1 MFKDEAGGF
10 LYMKKGLTLLLAVLL
25 CMIAC
30 CAIADDDWGKAI
42 VDAPNGKL
50 HLREKPT
57 SDSDSM
63 GLYFTGTQVSCKSD
77 PKAEWV
83 EVKIGRERGYMMG
96 KYLKTGARGDRVEPR
111 FLAGTV
117 QATNYARLRKGPSTE
132 YQFICKINDGKN
144 VTVMGETD
152 EHWYYVKYGD
162 EKGFISKNLVYTREN
177 VIDADEP
184 DDWTEPQWQ
193 PVRKE
198 GWRTAYRQWM
208 QQNGDAYFSYDLIYV
223 NDDDTPE
230 LVVSTG
236 AEAGG
241 CQILT
246 YGGSGLQILQT
257 RRLHFTYVRRG
268 NLLCNADGHMD
279 SYFDDVY
286 AIENGR
292 WRCIASGVSWGYFGE
307 FSEVLGRYLCRNYQW
322 NGKNVSIAEY
332 LNALSQVYPSHR
344 AEEPALQYNYAEM
357 LSLLKE

>member
-1 MFKDEAGGF
+1 MKRGF
-10 LYMKKGLTLLLAVLL
+10 ALLLALLL
-25 CMIAC
+25 CLAAC
-30 CAIADDDWGKAI
+30 CALADEDWGKAV

-77 PKAEWV
+77 PDGDWV
-83 EVKIGRERGYMMG
+83 EVKIGRERGYMKG
-96 KYLKTGARGDRVEPR
+96 KYLKTGSRADRVTPR

-117 QATNYARLRKGPSTE
+117 SCTNYARLRKGPSTE

-162 EKGFISKNLVYTREN
+162 EKGFIAKNLVYTRDE
-177 VIDADEP
+177 VIDVEEP
-184 DDWTEPQWQ
+184 DDWDEPEWEYVQ
-193 PVRKE
+193 RE
-198 GWRTAYRQWM
+198 TWRSAYRAWL
-208 QQNGDAYFSYDLIYV
+208 QQNGNAYFSYDLINV
-223 NDDDTPE
+223 NNDAVPE
-230 LVVSTG
+230 LVVNTG

-246 YGGSGLQILQT
+246 YGAMGLQVLQT
-257 RRLHFTYVRRG
+257 RRLHFTYVPRG
-268 NLLCNADGHMD
+268 NLLLNADGHMD

-292 WRCIASGVSWGYFGE
+292 WRCIANGVSWGYYGE
-307 FSEVLGRYLCRNYQW
+307 FSDVLGRYLCTNYQW
-322 NGKNVSIAEY
+322 NGKSVSIAEY
-332 LNALSQVYPSHR
+332 LNALSQVYPSQR
-344 AEEPALQYNYAEM
+344 AEEPSFQYNYVEIM
-357 LSLLKE
+357 SLLRE